1 MQALRLAA
9 ASVALVLSA
18 SAALAGD
25 AAVVA
30 DPPGWADGDAAK
42 MLDALVGVVER
53 DREGPLG
60 QAALVAARGLWDDC
74 RDPAPCVKRLEAI
87 LASGG
92 RPGDTDE
99 MIRRTLGDRYLEAG
113 DDAKR
118 LSVGMDAGYLSSFLV
133 CGPFGTSASAAVDAP
148 YAPEKA
154 LDLEKPMAGRAG
166 PVRWMRYRSLGIG
179 EMVEPFEYLR
189 PTDGVAYALAQ
200 VRSEKE
206 RAAVI
211 KTTCYA
217 SHKVFLNGVEVL
229 RVDRL
234 RDSPGRT
241 TWTPVTL
248 AAGWNRVLVKV
259 AGTPGFMVKVCDA
272 TTGLP
277 LDGLDAEKGT
287 VLHPASPAVPAPA
300 KVGYV
305 SNLQRLLA
313 AEPAGPAERAMRGM
327 MCEFYDLDW
336 PAYSDLERAS
346 KDPAATPGTVLRFAQ
361 FVQSFGEM
369 PEPRWR
375 KNRARALYEDVLE
388 RSPCHA
394 EAVIALAHILD
405 GEDRTEEALSGLK
418 ELPPPP
424 KEGTLTP
431 EAAKAAAE
439 TRAAMERSRKVF
451 PGLDALVERLPKL
464 AAARYVRSELCQNRS
479 WWKEAQEAAEMAL
492 EADPRCA
499 RAHSYLL
506 RVAEN
511 FNNTA
516 KAEEACRKILALD
529 ASDTRVARRL
539 ASILRARGDDAGS
552 LKILEGLVARF
563 PSDFSMRDERAQ
575 HLAALDRFDDAVAA
589 LREMAEISP
598 LEESYPRRIGDL
610 LRRKGDDAGAA
621 AAWEKSLELAP
632 SQGVLRRELAR
643 MKGADLDFFRKYDVD
658 GLALAKEAGGQ
669 DKYPKAVA
677 VHVVDL
683 SVIRVNRDGS
693 ATQFTHDVMKIL
705 NEKGR
710 QKYSDINVPARP
722 QDILEVRAIS
732 PEGQVFLPIG
742 ARGSSFTLEGLQA
755 GWIVEYSY
763 MRDQPRSDRG
773 FDSGGWYFQ
782 DPDIGGDADPVVLSK
797 YVVDMPEE
805 LDPPLLLRNYGPKP
819 APVVENGRR
828 IWVFEKKDQDRIES
842 EPRMPGADEICPWTR
857 FYAPWKWEDINLE
870 AQDSLDGIKPSPI
883 LEDAARGVAA
893 GVQGNLAKAKALYEY
908 VNREITGNAGGWGP
922 TGVLLEKSGNRFTLF
937 GALLRSAGVP
947 FESVRVCTTSPDSV
961 LWEVPDPDLFDSTG
975 FLVRGEDA
983 GSMADDA
990 FVFPFARHTPF
1001 GRIPSQCRGQPA
1013 LLPGRG
1019 GATLFRMPEGS
1030 DADLEQSTTTTVTLG
1045 GAAGETSFT
1054 LKVLDPSDGRYGYK
1068 ERVKDMNEDERKKQT
1083 SLTVGRYLE
1092 TADMKTYAYPTLE
1105 EFGAPWVLEAS
1116 GDLPRLVKEEGGETV
1131 SPLPI
1136 QPLKLMDEYIE
1147 KPDRSWPFVI
1157 RDRGSREVRRDE
1169 VVFELGG
1176 KWRPK
1181 KLPEGHTAASKL
1193 GTYSLTV
1200 SPEGGRVRIVRT
1212 VRLGDCRYTPD
1223 EYRDFVNWCR
1233 EIDAAEE
1240 QRLVLEPAR

>member
-1 MQALRLAA
+1 MHALKLVFASAVLA
-9 ASVALVLSA
+9 LSA
-18 SAALAGD
+18 GAALASD

-30 DPPGWADGDAAK
+30 DPPGWADGDADA

-60 QAALVAARGLWDDC
+60 QAALVATRGLWDDS
-74 RDPAPCVKRLEAI
+74 RDAAPYVKRLEAA
-87 LASGG
+87 LAAGG
-92 RPGDTDE
+92 RAGDTDE
-99 MIRRTLGDRYLEAG
+99 MIRRTLGDRYLETG

-118 LSVGMDAGYLSSFLV
+118 LAVGMDAGYLSEFLV

-148 YAPEKA
+148 YPPETALDVEKA
-154 LDLEKPMAGRAG
+154 MAGRTG
-166 PVRWMRYRSLGIG
+166 PVRWMRYRSLGVG
-179 EMVEPFEYLR
+179 ELVEPFEYLR

-206 RAAVI
+206 RAAVL
-211 KTTCYA
+211 KVTCRA
-217 SHKVFLNGVEVL
+217 SHKVLVNGAEVL

-234 RDSPGRT
+234 REAPGRT

-259 AGTPGFMVKVCDA
+259 VGSPGLMVKVCDA
-272 TTGLP
+272 STGLP
-277 LDGLDAEKGT
+277 LDGLEVEKG
-287 VLHPASPAVPAPA
+287 VLLHPASPALPAPA

-305 SNLQRLLA
+305 SNLRRLLA
-313 AEPAGPAERAMRGM
+313 AEPAGPAERTVRGI

-336 PAYSDLERAS
+336 PAYTDLERAAKEAPGS
-346 KDPAATPGTVLRFAQ
+346 AGTVLRFAQ

-405 GEDRTEEALSGLK
+405 GEDRTEEAIAGLK

-424 KEGTLTP
+424 KEGSLTP
-431 EAAKAAAE
+431 EAAKSAAE

-451 PGLDALVERLPKL
+451 PGLDALVDRLPKL
-464 AAARYVRSELCQNRS
+464 AWARYVRSELCQNRS
-479 WWKEAQEAAEMAL
+479 WWKEAQEAAEKSL
-492 EADPRCA
+492 EANPRCV
-499 RAHSYLL
+499 RALSYLL

-511 FNNTA
+511 FNNTP
-516 KAEEACRKILALD
+516 KAEETCRRILALD
-529 ASDTRVARRL
+529 ASDTRVSRRL
-539 ASILRARGDDAGS
+539 AGILRSRGDDAGA
-552 LKILEGLVARF
+552 LKILEAVVARF
-563 PSDFSMRDERAQ
+563 PSDFSVREERAQ
-575 HLAALDRFDDAVAA
+575 HLAALDRVDDAVAA
-589 LREMAEISP
+589 LRDMAEISP
-598 LEESYPRRIGDL
+598 LEESYPRRIGEL
-610 LRRKGDDAGAA
+610 LRKKGDDAGAA
-621 AAWEKSLELAP
+621 AAWQKSLDLAP
-632 SQGVLRRELAR
+632 GQGVLRRELAR
-643 MKGADLDFFRKYDVD
+643 LKGADLDFFKKYDVD
-658 GLALAKEAGGQ
+658 GLAMAKEAGGQ

-677 VHVVDL
+677 VHVLDL
-683 SVIRVNRDGS
+683 SIMRVNRDGS
-693 ATQFTHDVMKIL
+693 STSYTHDVWKIL

-710 QKYSDINVPARP
+710 EKYSDINVPARP
-722 QDILEVRAIS
+722 QDILEVRAVS
-732 PEGQVFLPIG
+732 PDGQVYLPIG
-742 ARGSSFTLEGLQA
+742 ARGSSFTLEGLQG
-755 GWIVEYSY
+755 GWIVEYSFI
-763 MRDQPRSDRG
+763 RDQPRTDRG

-782 DPDIGGDADPVVLSK
+782 DPDIGGEADPVVLSR

-805 LDPPLLLRNYGPKP
+805 MDPPLLLRNYGPKP
-819 APVVENGRR
+819 QPVVENGRR
-828 IWVFEKKDQDRIES
+828 VWTFEKKDQDRIES

-870 AQDSLDGIKPSPI
+870 AQDAVEGLKPTPI
-883 LEDAARGVAA
+883 LEEKAREVAGGA
-893 GVQGNLAKAKALYEY
+893 EGPLAKAKALYAF

-922 TGVLLEKSGNRFTLF
+922 TGVLLEKSGNRFGLF

-947 FESVRVCTTSPDSV
+947 FDVVKVCTSSPDSV
-961 LWEVPDPDLFDSTG
+961 LWEVPEPDFFDSTG
-975 FLVRGEDA
+975 YVVRGDDPS
-983 GSMADDA
+983 SMADDA

-1001 GRIPSQCRGQPA
+1001 GRIPSSCRGQPA
-1013 LLPGRG
+1013 LLPGRA

-1030 DADLEQSTTTTVTLG
+1030 DADLEEATSTTVTLG
-1045 GAAGETSFT
+1045 AAAGDTTFS
-1054 LKVLDPSDGRYGYK
+1054 LRVIDPSDGRYGYK

-1083 SLTVGRYLE
+1083 AQMLGRFLE

-1105 EFGAPWVLEAS
+1105 SYGEPWVLEAS
-1116 GDLPRLVKEEGGETV
+1116 GALPRLVKQEGGESV
-1131 SPLPI
+1131 VPLPL
-1136 QPLKLMDEYIE
+1136 QPLHLMDEYIQ

-1169 VVFELGG
+1169 VVFDLGG
-1176 KWRPK
+1176 RWRVK
-1181 KLPEGHTAASKL
+1181 SLPGGHTAATKL

-1200 SPEGGRVRIVRT
+1200 SPEGGKIRVVRT

-1223 EYRDFVNWCR
+1223 EYRELVTWCR

-1240 QRLVLEPAR
+1240 QRLVLEEAR